1 MLILDPILKEM
12 IKLKEATR
20 YFLLKKLAL
29 INRANDTLHLSFK
42 SIIVLDDMTVWF
54 DDGFL

>member
-1 MLILDPILKEM
+1 MEM

-20 YFLLKKLAL
+20 YFLLKKLTL